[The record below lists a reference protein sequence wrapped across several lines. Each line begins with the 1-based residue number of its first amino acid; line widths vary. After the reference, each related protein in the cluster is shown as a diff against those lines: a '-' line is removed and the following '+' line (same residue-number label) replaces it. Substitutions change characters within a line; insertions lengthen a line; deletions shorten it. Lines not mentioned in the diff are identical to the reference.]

1 MFNVLLDFSC
11 LQGHYGI
18 LIYALR
24 SKIFFNLYG
33 KSQQD
38 QMCINSPAIKHLM
51 YADTAAAN
59 QVWAKA
65 HAWHTLCPKCMER
78 INW

>member
-1 MFNVLLDFSC
+1 MSPFGLSC

-18 LIYALR
+18 MIYESRAVF
-24 SKIFFNLYG
+24 SFNLYG

-51 YADTAAAN
+51 YAEAAMN
-59 QVWAKA
+59 QVWSEA

-78 INW
+78 INR